1 MKRLLFFLLVA
12 GSVMSPAAR
21 AQVSCPASSGKLIC
35 LIPNG
40 LNFTQASFAG
50 LGFLS
55 EAVGSEVSNLPLA
68 SPASGIIY
76 RNDPKLNVPVPSDET
91 LGPVLTQRPETIGRH
106 KLYIAATYQFFRFED
121 IDGLSLKNLP
131 LFISVPGQGF
141 EPTNNRLDLTVHQTT
156 GYLTFGLTSRVD
168 VSLAVPVL
176 DIHEQLTTSGLEYN
190 LTSGMIQ
197 PIASRTIA
205 GSVTGIGD
213 VIVAAKGTLWKPKH
227 GGLAFGT
234 EVRLPSGDAMN
245 FLGAG
250 TIGVKPFLSWTYGGR
265 FAPHANI
272 AYQINGESVLASNAA
287 GDKGHL
293 PNRLFYSGGADVRA
307 TKWMTVA
314 IDALAQ
320 RVFDSQRV
328 SQTTVLQTTQNM
340 SYPSIAVSTGSYNR
354 TDGSVGLKF
363 KPVRNLIVT
372 GNLLVKLDQGGL
384 RARTVV
390 LGGISYTF

>member
-1 MKRLLFFLLVA
+1 MKRLLFFLLLA
-12 GSVMSPAAR
+12 GSLVSPAVN
-21 AQVSCPASSGKLIC
+21 AQVSCSQSSKLIC
-35 LIPNG
+35 LIPQG
-40 LNFTQASFAG
+40 LNFTQSSFAS

-55 EAVGSEVSNLPLA
+55 EAVGSEVSSLPLA

-76 RNDPKLNVPVPSDET
+76 ENDPKLNLPVPSDET

-131 LFISVPGQGF
+131 IFITVPGQGF

-168 VSLAVPVL
+168 VSVAVPVL
-176 DIHEQLTTSGLEYN
+176 DINEQLTTSGVEYN
-190 LTSGMIQ
+190 LTSSIIQ
-197 PIASRTIA
+197 PISSRSVS
-205 GSVTGIGD
+205 GSAVGIGD
-213 VIVAAKGTLWKPKH
+213 VILAAKGTLWKPKH

-245 FLGAG
+245 FLGSG

-272 AYQINGESVLASNAA
+272 SYEMNGESVLATNAA
-287 GDKGHL
+287 GKNGHL
-293 PNRLFYSGGADVRA
+293 PNRLFYSGGADVRV
-307 TKWMTVA
+307 TKWMTIA
-314 IDALAQ
+314 ADALSQ
-320 RVFDSQRV
+320 RVFDSERV
-328 SQTTVLQTTQNM
+328 ALTSVLQTNQNV
-340 SYPSIAVSTGSYNR
+340 SYPSLVVSSSSYNR
-354 TDGSVGLKF
+354 TDGSIGAKF
-363 KPVRNLIVT
+363 KPFRNLIIT

-384 RARTVV
+384 RARTVP
-390 LGGISYTF
+390 LGALSYTF